1 MVSSSQSTYSENDDA
16 TLICTSFGGPENS
29 FQWFK
34 DGVPITELVTGENNT
49 NVLVIYNVTASTDGG
64 VYECVVNNSAGS
76 DNANVSLNISP
87 QFSQSPQDVLT
98 RVGETVTMVCVAVA
112 YPQPTYQWVKLNG
125 DLPTN
130 ATGNN
135 STTLIIHS
143 VTYEDEGSYCCIATA
158 NRESV
163 KATAVLIGELML
175 ILVCCTPC
183 PCCFHNTCCF
193 QSNFTAIHTY
203 LFQCHQKVVLQFHL
217 TMLLLM
223 ATRLDSY

>member
-16 TLICTSFGGPENS
+16 TLTCTPFGGPENS

-49 NVLVIYNVTASTDGG
+49 NVLVIYNVTTSTDGG

-76 DNANVSLNISP
+76 DSANVSLNISP

-130 ATGNN
+130 ATGSN

-143 VTYEDEGSYCCIATA
+143 VTYENEGFYLCTATS
-158 NRESV
+158 NEESIQV
-163 KATAVLIGELML
+163 GAYLIGKVTLSYQVWVL
-175 ILVCCTPC
+175 LCILLVT
-183 PCCFHNTCCF
+183 
-193 QSNFTAIHTY
+193 
-203 LFQCHQKVVLQFHL
+203 
-217 TMLLLM
+217 
-223 ATRLDSY
+223 